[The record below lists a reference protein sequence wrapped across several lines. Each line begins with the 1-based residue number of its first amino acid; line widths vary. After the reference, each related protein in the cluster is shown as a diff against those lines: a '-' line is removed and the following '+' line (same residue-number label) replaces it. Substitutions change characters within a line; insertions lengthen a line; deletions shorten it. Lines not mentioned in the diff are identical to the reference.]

1 MCRVTAEGM
10 TCSIN
15 TWAPSGPWAPLA
27 SQQHLNKKWKSR
39 AATDAHSTVNNLM
52 WGPSTSK
59 NSQMQ
64 FCKMKYEICIS
75 CKAFALLSA
84 FVQAYL
90 WLRHGSPISWS
101 HRGPIQPGWHSQT
114 TLVFSRD
121 RQIPCLQMLQDLQP
135 GRTPS
140 DCCGKSLKSCSSL
153 LILTSWMHPWKP
165 FGVLSAPWRRDD
177 NPVEVGIPSDKSK
190 RGRFTYTYNDNIKII
205 IAKASFVTAP

>member
-1 MCRVTAEGM
+1 MSSFGKSA
-10 TCSIN
+10 
-15 TWAPSGPWAPLA
+15 A
-27 SQQHLNKKWKSR
+27 SEQEVEIESCHRCWLP
-39 AATDAHSTVNNLM
+39 TVNNLM

-59 NSQMQ
+59 TSQMW
-64 FCKMKYEICIS
+64 FCEMKCEICIS
-75 CKAFALLSA
+75 CKAFALPSA
-84 FVQAYL
+84 FVWAYL

-101 HRGPIQPGWHSQT
+101 HRGPIQPGWHSQI

-140 DCCGKSLKSCSSL
+140 DCWGKSLKSCSSL

-190 RGRFTYTYNDNIKII
+190 SKRFTYTYNDN
-205 IAKASFVTAP
+205 T